1 MQQLIMQGLP
11 AMYLGVHDATGK
23 ARDYYSDV
31 LEGDYDPFTGPR
43 ASAMRGELEFMKRR
57 ALTQANQEASSLG
70 GLTSTPAAGVRSNI
84 RGQYDRITA
93 SQLAALSGEERDR
106 KERAAVSGPQVER
119 GAIGAAGELAA
130 LADVERQINQA
141 RQDAIFTAAMKSFLL
156 PFQEISNIAMGLMN
170 YQMPVVVTGGGL
182 TDAAYAANIASNLFG
197 GWISGGGLGGG
208 GGGGGGGTAV
218 VGGGGSGTFSNPQA
232 VYGAPQTGRTTTSFG
247 GL

>member
-1 MQQLIMQGLP
+1 
-11 AMYLGVHDATGK
+11 
-23 ARDYYSDV
+23 
-31 LEGDYDPFTGPR
+31 
-43 ASAMRGELEFMKRR
+43 
-57 ALTQANQEASSLG
+57 
-70 GLTSTPAAGVRSNI
+70 
-84 RGQYDRITA
+84 
-93 SQLAALSGEERDR
+93 
-106 KERAAVSGPQVER
+106 VER

-182 TDAAYAANIASNLFG
+182 TDAAYAANIGSNLFG
-197 GWISGGGLGGG
+197 GWIGGGGLGGG
-208 GGGGGGGTAV
+208 GGGGAAV
-218 VGGGGSGTFSNPQA
+218 VGGGRGGQVNSPGTFSNPQA